1 MGSWWQGKNH
11 QDQDEID
18 IIGLYAEEKLDLSAY
33 SLHIFHTEISHFN
46 IVFRKHFISNYFNF
60 FIEIV
65 WVEVFALPFLL
76 RLLMRIYHLYKCLLY
91 LFHRDLFLFCFAT
104 MNQYF

>member
-11 QDQDEID
+11 KDQDEID

-46 IVFRKHFISNYFNF
+46 FVFRKYFISDYFNF

-65 WVEVFALPFLL
+65 WVEVFALPF
-76 RLLMRIYHLYKCLLY
+76 
-91 LFHRDLFLFCFAT
+91 
-104 MNQYF
+104 YFGY